1 MTSISKDTIQS
12 SDQQSWL
19 GSEVVNTLFPFY
31 FVFDRNLCVYQSGD
45 SLRKIEPRLIKGAS
59 LNEFFKIK
67 NPRIPLDYQK
77 ISSRSNS
84 QHTWLLN
91 ESTSMRGQLVSI
103 QDSELL
109 IFMGSPWIS
118 NVDQLGELGLTA
130 SDFAKHD
137 ATLEHLFIQQAQ
149 LTHAADSERMIES
162 LTKSAKAYK
171 KLEKLQSELAFE
183 LNIAYDL
190 KVRFS
195 KKGTLVDIQ
204 TTVPLPY
211 LNDVGEYIGRNIYQ
225 TLPFLSEPLSAS
237 IENVNDSDKPV
248 AITFEVNID
257 ESTRYFDARL
267 TRDPDDIYL
276 LLASDVTEEHLL
288 KLQLE
293 RRANFDTITGLSN
306 RAYFFEQITE
316 RSNRFVE
323 NTPVSA
329 LLIVDLDNFKTINDS
344 YGHSAGDFALSEVAN
359 VLSNSVREGDVVARL
374 GGDEFGIFAA
384 DIQDEQTVMT
394 LAKRICKA
402 VSNPIDYQDCVI
414 HTGCSIGIAFSKT
427 ADITIDI
434 FQQKADLAM
443 YHAKSA
449 GKGTVVVYQ
458 SGMYE
463 QHRSKLQ
470 LRDDLETAIYNDQ
483 LSLAYQPVVINA
495 TGAPKGFEVLARWEH
510 PKLGNIRPDIFITIA
525 EECGLMV
532 PLGRCLL
539 RKAFKTWSEFKRLNT
554 RANRWTLAINISAHQ
569 LYDKSLESDLLENLA
584 KNNLQTSDIVL
595 EITET
600 ALIRDIT
607 EAIKLISQLKN
618 LGFAIAL
625 DDFGTGFSS
634 LSYLDQLPLDVL
646 KIDRSFIN
654 KINDENRQSPL
665 VEAIVRLADVMQLDI
680 VAEGIETS
688 VQQAVLAKMGC
699 RYAQGYYFSK
709 PIPEHILMEDAANF
723 NLSTKPYC
731 LVKAS

>member
-1 MTSISKDTIQS
+1 MTSNSARTADFCEL
-12 SDQQSWL
+12 QSWF
-19 GSEVVNTLFPFY
+19 GSDVVNTLFPFY
-31 FVFDRNLCVYQSGD
+31 FVFDRNLCICQSGD
-45 SLRKIEPRLIKGAS
+45 SLKKIEPKLDEGAF
-59 LNEFFKIK
+59 LNDFFKIK
-67 NPRIPLDYQK
+67 NPRIPLDYQQML
-77 ISSRSNS
+77 SRKNS
-84 QHTWLLN
+84 QHTWVLN
-91 ESTSMRGQLVSI
+91 EKTSMRGQLVTI
-103 QDSELL
+103 QEGEFLVF
-109 IFMGSPWIS
+109 IGSPWI
-118 NVDQLGELGLTA
+118 NTADQLSELGLTA

-149 LTHAADSERMIES
+149 LTHAADSERMIET

-211 LNDVGEYIGRNIYQ
+211 KNDLDEYIGRNIYQ
-225 TLPFLSEPLSAS
+225 TLPFLSEPLSES
-237 IENVNDSDKPV
+237 IEDVNANEKPV
-248 AITFEVNID
+248 PITFEINIGD
-257 ESTRYFDARL
+257 STRYFDARL
-267 TRDPDDIYL
+267 TCDPDEIYL

-293 RRANFDTITGLSN
+293 RRANFDTSTGLAN
-306 RAYFFEQITE
+306 RAYFFEQIAI
-316 RSNRFVE
+316 RSASIADKS
-323 NTPVSA
+323 PLSA

-344 YGHSAGDFALSEVAN
+344 YGHAAGDFALSQVAEI
-359 VLSNSVREGDVVARL
+359 LSNNVRESDVVARL
-374 GGDEFGIFAA
+374 GGDEFAIFAG
-384 DIQDEQTVMT
+384 DIHNEETIVT
-394 LAKRICKA
+394 LARRICEA
-402 VSNPIDYQDCVI
+402 VSAPVFFQDCVI
-414 HTGCSIGIAFSKT
+414 HTGCSIGIAFSTT
-427 ADITIDI
+427 ADIASEL

-443 YHAKSA
+443 YHAKSE

-463 QHRSKLQ
+463 QHRNKLQ
-470 LRDDLETAIYNDQ
+470 LRDDLETAIHNDQ

-495 TGAPKGFEVLARWEH
+495 TGATKGFEVLARWEH
-510 PKLGNIRPDIFITIA
+510 PKRGYVPPDIFITIA
-525 EECGLMV
+525 EDCGLMV
-532 PLGRCLL
+532 PLGRCLM
-539 RKAFKTWSEFKRLNT
+539 RKALSTWSEFKKRNPHSK
-554 RANRWTLAINISAHQ
+554 NWTLAINISAHQ
-569 LYDKSLESDLLENLA
+569 LYDKSLESDLLDNLT

-600 ALIRDIT
+600 ALIRDIS
-607 EAIKLISQLKN
+607 EAIKLISQLKK

-646 KIDRSFIN
+646 KIDRSFID
-654 KINDENRQSPL
+654 KINNENQQSPL

-688 VQQAVLAKMGC
+688 IQQAVLEKMGC

-709 PIPEHILMEDAANF
+709 PIPEAVLLEGALDVDQLPLLPKLAQ
-723 NLSTKPYC
+723 S
-731 LVKAS
+731 